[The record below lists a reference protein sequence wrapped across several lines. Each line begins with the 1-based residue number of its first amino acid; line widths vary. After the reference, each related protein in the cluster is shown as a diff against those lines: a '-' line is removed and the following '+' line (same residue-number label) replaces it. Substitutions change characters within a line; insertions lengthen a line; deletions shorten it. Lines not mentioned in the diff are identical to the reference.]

1 MSLVIRS
8 RAPVRI
14 SFAGGGTDIS
24 PYTENYGGAVVSAA
38 INRYAYSTFIA
49 RDDNKIIL
57 DSLDM
62 GLRLEFNDISEIKLD
77 GQLDL
82 VKSVILYFKE
92 NRPYFFEE
100 HGKGFEIYTSCEIPP
115 RSGLGS
121 SASMF
126 ASVIGIFNKLA
137 KEYRIDNYDAAELA
151 YYLER
156 EKVKNPGGRQDQYI
170 SVFGG
175 INHIEFKGNDFVKVN
190 SFNLKR
196 DYILELESNL
206 LLLNIGQRQDSGDII
221 DEQIKNI
228 SINKDSLDALHE
240 TKELATVAK
249 YALLRGD
256 INSIGEILDAGWRA
270 KKKFSG
276 QITNQ
281 QIDYVYSELKKVG
294 GIGGKVT
301 GAGGGGHLIFYC
313 FPGKKL
319 YVLKKALE
327 LGLKEVSFVFDHE
340 GLIAWHS
347 SNYEKNNTILYSRE
361 RSGER
366 IVSRNAYREN
376 RTIGK

>member
-1 MSLVIRS
+1 
-8 RAPVRI
+8 VRI

-49 RDDNKIIL
+49 RDDDKIIL

-92 NRPYFFEE
+92 NHPHFFEE

-151 YYLER
+151 YHLER

-228 SINKDSLDALHE
+228 SANKGSLDALHE
-240 TKELATVAK
+240 TKELATIAK

-256 INSIGEILDAGWRA
+256 INSIGEILDAGWQA

-281 QIDYVYSELKKVG
+281 QIDYIYSELKKVG

-340 GLIAWHS
+340 GLTAWHS
-347 SNYEKNNTILYSRE
+347 LNYEKNNTILYSRE
-361 RSGER
+361 RSSEG

-376 RTIGK
+376 RAIGK

>member
-49 RDDNKIIL
+49 RDDDKIIL

-92 NRPYFFEE
+92 NHPHFFEE

-151 YYLER
+151 YHLER

-228 SINKDSLDALHE
+228 SANKGSLDALHE
-240 TKELATVAK
+240 TKELATIAK

-256 INSIGEILDAGWRA
+256 INSIGEILDAGWQA

-281 QIDYVYSELKKVG
+281 QIDYIYSELKKVG

-340 GLIAWHS
+340 GLTAWHS
-347 SNYEKNNTILYSRE
+347 LNYEKNNTILYSRE
-361 RSGER
+361 RSSEG

-376 RTIGK
+376 RAIGK

>member
-92 NRPYFFEE
+92 NHPHFFEE

-151 YYLER
+151 YHLER

-228 SINKDSLDALHE
+228 SVNKGSLDALHE
-240 TKELATVAK
+240 TKELATIAK

-256 INSIGEILDAGWRA
+256 IDSIGEILDAGWQA

-281 QIDYVYSELKKVG
+281 QIDYIYSELKKVG

-340 GLIAWHS
+340 GLTAWHS

-361 RSGER
+361 RSSER

-376 RTIGK
+376 RAIGK